1 MFSLIIIFLSFLFLD
16 LIFFWVNQTFLT
28 KTLVSVQGSRPN
40 VRYISAFFCYVA
52 LTFLMYYF
60 IIKPKRSLTDA
71 FLLGIGVYTV
81 YETTNY
87 ALFKNWP
94 FKMVIMDILWGGILF
109 FIVAYLQK
117 LITHSP
123 FKTF

>member
-1 MFSLIIIFLSFLFLD
+1 MISLIIFVLFIVLD

-28 KTLVSVQGSRPN
+28 KTLVSVQGFKPK
-40 VRYISAFFCYVA
+40 VRYVSAFFCYVA

-60 IIKPKRSLTDA
+60 IVKPKRSLTDA
-71 FLLGIGVYTV
+71 FLLGVAVYAV

-94 FKMVIMDILWGGILF
+94 LQMVIMDILWGGLMF
-109 FIVAYLQK
+109 FIIAYLSR
-117 LITHSP
+117 LHLV
-123 FKTF
+123 